1 MPTTTTKAR
10 PAPKRKPVRGGSS
23 RPAGLFTWIT
33 IGVIVAVIIAIL
45 VVKAVSSQTETF
57 VPTSPAIAA
66 ELTNVPASVFNAVGV
81 TSPDISITGPLSIT
95 GQKPLNWKLDGKVL
109 PTVYYYGAEFC
120 PYCAA
125 ERWPMIIALSRFGTF
140 TGLGNMESNPTDI
153 DGNTPTFTLVRAT
166 YTSQYINFFHVEA
179 ETRYHK
185 NLQTPTAAELANITK
200 YDTDQWDPALP
211 KDGTGNGSI
220 PYVSFNNRFF
230 IIGASYN
237 PQALAGLSR
246 SQIASLLDQPSDP
259 LTKGIIVTAN
269 LITASVCN
277 IDGQMPTAV
286 CTSPG
291 VRAADSSMRL
301 KA

>member
-33 IGVIVAVIIAIL
+33 VAVIVAVIIAIV
-45 VVKAVSSQTETF
+45 VVKAFSSQNETF
-57 VPTSPAIAA
+57 APTPANIVA
-66 ELTNVPASVFNAVGV
+66 ELTSVPASVFNAVGIK
-81 TSPDISITGPLSIT
+81 SPDISITGPIGLT

-140 TGLGNMESNPTDI
+140 TGLGNMESSSTDAYP
-153 DGNTPTFTLVRAT
+153 NTPTFTLEKAT
-166 YTSQYINFFHVEA
+166 YTSPYINFFHVEA
-179 ETRYHK
+179 ETRNHTT
-185 NLQTPTAAELANITK
+185 LQTPTTAELDNITK
-200 YDTDQWDPALP
+200 YDVPTYDPALP
-211 KDGTGNGSI
+211 KNGSEDGSI
-220 PYVSFNNRFF
+220 PYVSFNNRFL

-237 PQALAGLSR
+237 PQALDGLSR

-259 LTKGIIVTAN
+259 LTEGIITTAN
-269 LITASVCN
+269 LISASVCN
-277 IDGQMPTAV
+277 IDGQMPSAV

-291 VRAADSSMRL
+291 VRAADTAMKL
-301 KA
+301 KS